1 MSQLSVV
8 DEHTWRLSGELSFA
22 TVSTLLS
29 ELQQRAA
36 QIPPQ
41 VIDFSEVTRAD
52 SAGLALLIE
61 MRKQPLIAA
70 AIFRH
75 IPKQMLIL
83 AEVCGVQSLLT
94 EAVAV
99 TS

>member
-1 MSQLSVV
+1 MSQLSIV

-22 TVSTLLS
+22 TVGTLLS
-29 ELQQRAA
+29 ELLQHAA

-41 VIDFSEVTRAD
+41 VIDLSEVTRAD

-61 MRKQPLIAA
+61 MRKQPAIAP

-75 IPKQMLIL
+75 IPKQMLTL

-94 EAVAV
+94 ETVAV
-99 TS
+99 TP

>member
-1 MSQLSVV
+1 MSQLSIV
-8 DEHTWRLSGELSFA
+8 DEQTWQLSGELSFA
-22 TVSTLLS
+22 TVGTLLS
-29 ELQQRAA
+29 ELLQHAA
-36 QIPPQ
+36 PIPPQ

-61 MRKQPLIAA
+61 MRKQPSIAS

-75 IPKQMLIL
+75 IPKQMLTL

-94 EAVAV
+94 ETVAVAP
-99 TS
+99 

>member
-1 MSQLSVV
+1 MNQLSVV
-8 DEHTWRLSGELSFA
+8 DEQTWRLSGELSFA

-29 ELQQRAA
+29 ELLQHAA
-36 QIPPQ
+36 QTPPQ

-61 MRKQPLIAA
+61 MRKQPFIAS

-83 AEVCGVQSLLT
+83 ATVCGVESLLT
-94 EAVAV
+94 ETVAVA
-99 TS
+99 S

>member
-8 DEHTWRLSGELSFA
+8 DQQTWRLSGELSFA

-29 ELQQRAA
+29 ELLQRAA
-36 QIPPQ
+36 QTPPQ
-41 VIDFSEVTRAD
+41 LIDFSEVTRAD

-61 MRKQPLIAA
+61 MRKQPLIAP
-70 AIFRH
+70 AIFHH

-83 AEVCGVQSLLT
+83 AEVCGVQSLLI

-99 TS
+99 AS